1 MTSKGSA
8 NLPSFITGHYGP
20 NSNSSRAFESLVRT
34 IGEAKSKQ
42 EEDRIARKE
51 LIVLKEKLIQRD
63 TSTKQMR
70 EYLVRLIY
78 CEMLGHDASIG
89 YVEAIK
95 FAQQPNILDKRVGY
109 LAVSLF
115 LHENHELIVLL
126 INTLQKDLRSTNVM
140 EVCCAL
146 TVVCKLIN
154 KDMMPALLP
163 QVLEL
168 VQSKRDI
175 VRKKAVMAL
184 RSLYMKNPSAIPDV
198 RELAKK
204 SVSDNDLGV
213 VSSALHIFYELIKAN
228 PARYKDLLLGFVN
241 LQTMILEGKIAKDYD
256 YHGVASP
263 WIQMKLLRILA
274 LLGADDQKSSKK
286 IYPVL
291 GKTLSKLNTNSLIS
305 YAVAYECTRT
315 ITSIYP
321 DKDLI
326 DKAARCVGV
335 FLVAKS
341 NDIKYLGINTL
352 TSLIQMGGG
361 FVMEPA
367 YQRVVIDCLNDP
379 DETLKRKTLD
389 LLCHITNA
397 GNVETVCDKLLSY
410 LKSTTDAY
418 FRTQLVD
425 RITELAERYA
435 PDNSWY
441 ILTINEVF
449 ELGGSLVREGVA
461 HNLMRL
467 LAEGSDDEEVDNETR
482 RFAVLSY
489 IDLLE
494 KPVLPDILV
503 WVICWVLGEYSYT
516 ASEYEPRV
524 ILEQLFSLLERK
536 FEDPST
542 KGWIVT
548 AIGKLASQIGQ
559 LYDDTRN
566 VLEKHVAGTDVE
578 LRQRCSEIQELSQN
592 TFLMQSVLPLD
603 GCCEDLEV
611 DESLSFLDDLVS
623 KALSNGASPYRPM
636 RERDIDTKIKV
647 VPDSQPSLKF
657 TPYENPVKMSN
668 KPPPES
674 SITPEIKEQAKAAK
688 SAKEPKNVE
697 TKVKGR
703 THAKIIEVSPASNKL
718 FSGKAVWGPGGYA
731 KDRASSGSVESSSKS
746 DSSSRSSGSDRQMVV
761 KTKAEISTSP
771 SVTDQEDVRKQRL
784 ATQLFSGVTD
794 KQRPSAGRGH
804 LAANRISRN
813 PGKTRLAATNP
824 GMATSA
830 DDLSQSVKGTA
841 STSAGKSNID
851 LLLDL
856 ESTEA
861 PHIGEEKASSDNDA
875 LISPSDNTT
884 RLIPPRDTETLNLNS
899 TQESLDSDFPVL
911 INTSKA
917 GYGNAQKNTPLLDE
931 EITERIHQLELT
943 GPPSASLPEDLV
955 HFPHSPEAVELCF
968 DSNLRVTFQK
978 VFKPLELVL
987 VLYLTNQN
995 QANAPIHDVSSVL
1008 EPPSNLIASFDS
1020 STSNTLQ
1027 DECIGPLEWA
1037 RHKIELKYQSPALH
1051 MNFSGKI
1058 SYKDPNRTTKHLFFN
1073 HTLNIA
1079 DILRPLVI
1087 NTEEFGQKWTEAS
1100 FEKKQRLSSS
1110 LKNCQGISKTAEE
1123 QLRLHTVE
1131 QIGTK
1136 VILASTVMQCG
1147 ICLLHISC
1155 SSDEL
1160 ELSIKSNNRL
1170 LNDALMK
1177 HCVTIFR

>member
-1 MTSKGSA
+1 MASKGSA
-8 NLPSFITGHYGP
+8 NLPSFITGYYGP
-20 NSNSSRAFESLVRT
+20 SSNSSRAFESLVRA

-42 EEDRIARKE
+42 AKDRIARKE
-51 LIVLKEKLIQRD
+51 LGVLKEKLAQRD
-63 TSTKQMR
+63 TSVMR

-109 LAVSLF
+109 LAASLF

-126 INTLQKDLRSTNVM
+126 INTLQKDLRSTNVV

-146 TVVCKLIN
+146 TVVCKLVN

-168 VQSKRDI
+168 LQNKRDI
-175 VRKKAVMAL
+175 IRKKAVMAL
-184 RSLYMKNPSAIPDV
+184 HSFYMKNPSAIPDV
-198 RELAKK
+198 KKLAKTAAC
-204 SVSDNDLGV
+204 DNDPGV
-213 VSSALHIFYELIKAN
+213 VSSSLQFFYELMKVD
-228 PARYKDLLLGFVN
+228 PAKYKDLLSGFVN
-241 LQTMILEGKIAKDYD
+241 LQKTILEGKMAKDYD
-256 YHGVASP
+256 YHGVAAP
-263 WIQMKLLRILA
+263 WIQMKILRMLA

-286 IYPVL
+286 IYSVL
-291 GKTLSKLNTNSLIS
+291 GTTLSKLNTNSLIS

-341 NDIKYLGINTL
+341 NDIKYLGITTL

-367 YQRVVIDCLNDP
+367 YQRIVIDCLNDP

-397 GNVETVCDKLLSY
+397 ANVETVCEKLLSY

-418 FRTQLVD
+418 FRTELVD

-435 PDNSWY
+435 PDTSWY

-467 LAEGSDDEEVDNETR
+467 LAEGNDDEEADNETR

-516 ASEYEPRV
+516 ASEYEPQF

-542 KGWIVT
+542 KGWIIT
-548 AIGKLASQIGQ
+548 AVGKLTSQIGQ
-559 LYDDTRN
+559 LRDGTRH
-566 VLEKHVAGTDVE
+566 VLEKHVTGVDVE
-578 LRQRCSEIQELSQN
+578 LRQRCSEIRELSQN
-592 TFLMQSVLPLD
+592 AFLMQSALPVD

-623 KALSNGASPYRPM
+623 EALSNGASPYRSAS
-636 RERDIDTKIKV
+636 ERNIDTKNKEI
-647 VPDSQPSLKF
+647 PDSRPSLKF
-657 TPYENPVKMSN
+657 TPYENPMKKPSKPLSESTVTTEVKQ
-668 KPPPES
+668 KP
-674 SITPEIKEQAKAAK
+674 KATK
-688 SAKEPKNVE
+688 TLKEPKHVE
-697 TKVKGR
+697 TNVKSR
-703 THAKIIEVSPASNKL
+703 THAKTIEVSPSSNKL
-718 FSGKAVWGPGGYA
+718 FSGQAVWGPGGYA
-731 KDRASSGSVESSSKS
+731 KDRARSGSMESGNKS
-746 DSSSRSSGSDRQMVV
+746 DSSSRSSGSDRQAVV
-761 KTKAEISTSP
+761 KTNAEVSASS
-771 SVTDQEDVRKQRL
+771 SVSSFHEEDLRKQQL
-784 ATQLFSGVTD
+784 AAQLFTGVMEKPRST
-794 KQRPSAGRGH
+794 AGRGH
-804 LAANRISRN
+804 LTANRISRN
-813 PGKTRLAATNP
+813 PGKTKSIATDPVMPSANDRSQP
-824 GMATSA
+824 LQGTTS
-830 DDLSQSVKGTA
+830 K
-841 STSAGKSNID
+841 SAGKSNMD

-856 ESTEA
+856 ESNEVRDIEG
-861 PHIGEEKASSDNDA
+861 HKVSSEKDILLSPLDNTVNIISSRDDKTSDN
-875 LISPSDNTT
+875 S
-884 RLIPPRDTETLNLNS
+884 
-899 TQESLDSDFPVL
+899 QELADSDSRLAMNLCEPDQD
-911 INTSKA
+911 T
-917 GYGNAQKNTPLLDE
+917 QKDTPLLDE
-931 EITERIHQLELT
+931 DITEQIHRLELT
-943 GPPSASLPEDLV
+943 GTPSASLPEDLV
-955 HFPHSPEAVELCF
+955 NFPHSPEALELCF
-968 DSNLRVTFQK
+968 DSNLRVTLQK
-978 VFKPLELVL
+978 VWKPLELVL

-995 QANAPIHDVSSVL
+995 QANAPISDVISML
-1008 EPPSNLIASFDS
+1008 EPPSNLIGSFDS
-1020 STSNTLQ
+1020 STSNRLQ
-1027 DECIGPLEWA
+1027 DDTIGPLDWA
-1037 RHKIELKYQSPALH
+1037 RHQIVLKYQTPALH
-1051 MNFSGKI
+1051 MNFGGKI
-1058 SYKDPNRTTKHLFFN
+1058 SYKDPNKTLKHLFFN
-1073 HTLNIA
+1073 HTLSII

-1087 NTEEFGQKWTEAS
+1087 NTEEYGQKWTEAS
-1100 FEKKQRLSSS
+1100 FEKKQRVPSS
-1110 LKNCQGISKTAEE
+1110 LKNCQDISKTAEE
-1123 QLRLHTVE
+1123 RLRLYTVE

-1136 VILASTVMQCG
+1136 VIFAGTVMECG
-1147 ICLLHISC
+1147 ICLLHVSC
-1155 SSDEL
+1155 VGDEL

-1177 HCVTIFR
+1177 HCVSVFR